1 MIRNAFFPHFKA
13 QTFAVCIWI
22 IRNKLWHEDNVCV
35 VWQVRCQEMHQLSL
49 GQGQEEAARKMLQDS
64 ISQGHWLLLQNC
76 HLSLVFCEE
85 IMQVS
90 V

>member
-1 MIRNAFFPHFKA
+1 MLFSLISKPKLLRYAFGSLETSYGMEIMF
-13 QTFAVCIWI
+13 V
-22 IRNKLWHEDNVCV
+22 L
-35 VWQVRCQEMHQLSL
+35 WQVRCQEMHQLSL

>member
-1 MIRNAFFPHFKA
+1 MIRNAFSPHFKA

-22 IRNKLWHEDNVCV
+22 IRTSYGTEIMFVL
-35 VWQVRCQEMHQLSL
+35 WQVRCQEMHQLSL

>member
-1 MIRNAFFPHFKA
+1 MLFSLISKPKFFRYAFGSLETSYGMKIMF
-13 QTFAVCIWI
+13 V
-22 IRNKLWHEDNVCV
+22 L
-35 VWQVRCQEMHQLSL
+35 WQVRCQEMHQLSL

-85 IMQVS
+85 IMQVG

>member
-1 MIRNAFFPHFKA
+1 MLFFPHFKA
-13 QTFAVCIWI
+13 QTFAVCIRITI
-22 IRNKLWHEDNVCV
+22 IRTSYGMKKMFVL
-35 VWQVRCQEMHQLSL
+35 WQVRCQEMHQLSL

-85 IMQVS
+85 IMQVR